1 MIRPRLTPAF
11 LSRILG
17 LRLKAAAVL
26 EGAMA
31 GSHRSPFHGYSSEFA
46 QYKGYT
52 PGDDPR
58 HLDWKVYGRRDQ
70 LVTRQYRDETNTALH
85 LVIDTSASMGYRG
98 EDSSKAGA
106 SGALKGETISKLEYA
121 SLLAASLA
129 LLAER
134 QRDAVSVASGA
145 DGLQN
150 FAPPEGG
157 PRAAREAIRRLEA
170 LRAEGQ
176 TDLEALFA
184 QEAARIARQSFVFL
198 FTDLWQE
205 AGAIGA
211 GLKRIRAK
219 SRAATVVQL
228 RTREEEEFLEDGAWR
243 LRDLETG
250 ETLDIAAAQARPAYL
265 AARREHARRLAE
277 ECSRLNLRLVEV
289 RTDEACDL
297 ALRRIL
303 ANAN

>member
-1 MIRPRLTPAF
+1 LLRPRLTPAYVA
-11 LSRILG
+11 RILG
-17 LRLKAAAVL
+17 LRLRAAAVL

-98 EDSSKAGA
+98 EAARDADG
-106 SGALKGETISKLEYA
+106 GERFDKLQYA
-121 SLLAASLA
+121 CLLAASLA

-134 QRDAVSVASGA
+134 QRDAVSLASGA
-145 DGLQN
+145 SALDA

-157 PRAAREAIRRLEA
+157 PRAARETIRRLEA
-170 LRAEGQ
+170 LRAEGL

-184 QEAARIARQSFVFL
+184 QEAARITRQSFVFL
-198 FTDLWQE
+198 FTDLWQDP
-205 AGAIGA
+205 AAVGA

-219 SRAATVVQL
+219 SRAAAVVQL
-228 RTREEEEFLEDGAWR
+228 RTPEEEDFLEDGTWR

-250 ETLDIAAAQARPAYL
+250 ESLDVVAAQARPAYL
-265 AARREHARRLAE
+265 AARREHARRMAE
-277 ECSRLNLRLVEV
+277 ECSKLNLRLVTV
-289 RTDEACDL
+289 RTDAPCDA
-297 ALRRIL
+297 ALRKL
-303 ANAN
+303 LNGVL

>member
-1 MIRPRLTPAF
+1 MLRPRLTPAYVA
-11 LSRILG
+11 RILG
-17 LRLKAAAVL
+17 LRLRAAAVL

-31 GSHRSPFHGYSSEFA
+31 GTHRSPFHGYSSEFA

-70 LVTRQYRDETNTALH
+70 LVTRQYRDETNTTLH
-85 LVIDTSASMGYRG
+85 LVIDTSASMGYGRSRG
-98 EDSSKAGA
+98 ARDAGA
-106 SGALKGETISKLEYA
+106 ADETDGRLDKLEYA
-121 SLLAASLA
+121 CVLAASLA

-134 QRDAVSVASGA
+134 QRDAVSLASGA
-145 DGLQN
+145 QALEA

-157 PRAAREAIRRLEA
+157 PRAARETIRRLEA
-170 LRAEGQ
+170 LRAGGL

-198 FTDLWQE
+198 FTDLWQDP
-205 AGAIGA
+205 AAVGA

-228 RTREEEEFLEDGAWR
+228 RTREEEEFLEDGTWR

-250 ETLDIAAAQARPAYL
+250 ESLDVAAAQARPAYL
-265 AARREHARRLAE
+265 AARREHARRMAE
-277 ECSRLNLRLVEV
+277 ACSKLNLRLVPV
-289 RTDEACDL
+289 RVDEPCDA
-297 ALRRIL
+297 ALRKVL
-303 ANAN
+303 G